1 MEGFVH
7 GHGKIGLCS
16 LKQWLRMSQIPEL
29 MAIDFEPV
37 HPGHG
42 QLDRRYRAH
51 PAIEKFLGET
61 SLIPSVEGKRI
72 RFDFYGSSAWTER
85 PHLHESNTWFL
96 RASFCFT
103 RDRNFSHVLHERKI
117 RQETSLNAASK
128 LIAYACSDVSAAG
141 TTEVEILVHGFSR
154 NKIRRGTLQGW
165 LPSDEIDEMTSLEI
179 EPIHPGIRKPFMSD
193 PTVQTFYATTAL
205 QGDPAAGTD
214 KRLRVIH
221 HGTEEV
227 NKGGRPKG
235 STKAAVAA
243 RAAASTAAADTTAD
257 CSGHAWSLP
266 PLWQ

>member
-1 MEGFVH
+1 
-7 GHGKIGLCS
+7 
-16 LKQWLRMSQIPEL
+16 MSEIPEL
-29 MAIDFEPV
+29 MAIYFEPV

-51 PAIEKFLGET
+51 PAIEKFLQET
-61 SLIPSVEGKRI
+61 SLTPSVEGKRI
-72 RFDFYGSSAWTER
+72 RFDFYGSSAGTER
-85 PHLHESNTWFL
+85 PHLHESQTWFL

-128 LIAYACSDVSAAG
+128 LIAYACSDVTAAG
-141 TTEVEILVHGFSR
+141 TTEVEILVHSMSR

-205 QGDPAAGTD
+205 QGDHE
-214 KRLRVIH
+214 LRQS
-221 HGTEEV
+221 
-227 NKGGRPKG
+227 RY
-235 STKAAVAA
+235 
-243 RAAASTAAADTTAD
+243 
-257 CSGHAWSLP
+257 
-266 PLWQ
+266 